1 MLAAQKCSSKK
12 YPICNLKPCF
22 AEKTHN
28 SCSVFHHPISINRY
42 QRFARRYWNQENPAA
57 LTNFLVLA
65 AFTINFK
72 KIFRVKIFAAILIWR
87 FFCLEQQI
95 AVKIQ
100 IPSMDVELKLIYE
113 KNSIEVNSKAYGYTR
128 PKHSK
133 VLDLMVRFIFRSPF
147 ILLCFK
153 VLS

>member
-1 MLAAQKCSSKK
+1 M
-12 YPICNLKPCF
+12 
-22 AEKTHN
+22 
-28 SCSVFHHPISINRY
+28 R
-42 QRFARRYWNQENPAA
+42 
-57 LTNFLVLA
+57 
-65 AFTINFK
+65 
-72 KIFRVKIFAAILIWR
+72 R
-87 FFCLEQQI
+87 FFCFEQQI

-113 KNSIEVNSKAYGYTR
+113 KDSIEVNSKAYGYTR

-133 VLDLMVRFIFRSPF
+133 VLDLMVRFIFRLPF

>member
-1 MLAAQKCSSKK
+1 MQFQKISYLWFETLSRGKDAQLLQSLSPTRKYKK
-12 YPICNLKPCF
+12 VPAICASLLKPG
-22 AEKTHN
+22 KS
-28 SCSVFHHPISINRY
+28 SCMDQCMSACSII
-42 QRFARRYWNQENPAA
+42 
-57 LTNFLVLA
+57 
-65 AFTINFK
+65 INFK
-72 KIFRVKIFAAILIWR
+72 KIFRVKKFSTISIWK

-133 VLDLMVRFIFRSPF
+133 VLDLMVRFIFRLPF

-153 VLS
+153 VLN